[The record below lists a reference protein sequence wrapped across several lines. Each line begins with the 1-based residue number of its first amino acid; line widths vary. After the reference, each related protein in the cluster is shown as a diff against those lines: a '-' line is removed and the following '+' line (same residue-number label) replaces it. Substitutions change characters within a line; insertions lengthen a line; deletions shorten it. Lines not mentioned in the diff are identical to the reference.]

1 MRFKAKLAP
10 EQVALFHAMIVPM
23 TRLVTSAGTGG
34 DNNIGIA
41 SFARNGTILYLDS
54 DHVRLSCKGKSHE
67 MDGVACFAELSAQ
80 GYSSIFLDSR
90 IESVAPNNAIV
101 MELDLAQLR
110 LALKSVM
117 GDYSTNQNQIP
128 APTLGVGLDAHRYAV
143 IKLAKRQNIPC
154 LCIDACSV
162 GGIGKGSG
170 AACTIQ
176 VHHAIPVRILRHS
189 EMQHHLP
196 PPIQL
201 PDVQLELHSAS
212 AGNLRTVVDR
222 LKGISSTIYIEANM
236 KGELTI
242 SAHSDGAS
250 IQTFFSK
257 LTPRYEDCKQQASDM
272 NASTASTK
280 TRIKIDTKKLSAS
293 LQWQQHQ
300 SQMVSSAL
308 LCLVENEMVVIHANL
323 NPGNVGFFTYYV
335 PVHYLS
341 RDPCED

>member
-10 EQVALFHAMIVPM
+10 EQVALFHSLIVPM
-23 TRLVTSAGTGG
+23 TRLGASGNDHVGG
-34 DNNIGIA
+34 LA
-41 SFARNGTILYLDS
+41 SSFTRNGTILYLDS

-67 MDGVACFAELSAQ
+67 MDGIACFAELAAQ
-80 GYSSIFLDSR
+80 GYSSIFLDRR
-90 IESVAPNNAIV
+90 IESAAPNHAIL
-101 MELDLAQLR
+101 MELDLTQLR
-110 LALKSVM
+110 LALKSVLGGG
-117 GDYSTNQNQIP
+117 GDYSVNQ
-128 APTLGVGLDAHRYAV
+128 ASLGTGYDPHRYAI

-162 GGIGKGSG
+162 GGSGKG

-196 PPIQL
+196 PPVQL
-201 PDVQLELHSAS
+201 PDVQLELQSAS
-212 AGNLRTVVDR
+212 AANLRTVIDR
-222 LKGISSTIYIEANM
+222 LKGISPTMYIEANM

-242 SAHSDGAS
+242 SSHTDGAS

-257 LTPRYEDCKQQASDM
+257 LTPRFEDCKPVPSDLNPAS
-272 NASTASTK
+272 SK

-293 LQWQQHQ
+293 LQWQTHQ
-300 SQMVSSAL
+300 SQMISTAL
-308 LCLVENEMVVIHANL
+308 LCLVENEMVVIHVNL
-323 NPGNVGFFTYYV
+323 NPVNVGFFTYYV